1 MTHAALPGADLIQIG
16 LQDLLDGVESVPA
29 LLVPIGAPRLQRL
42 GIVVPPPFAS
52 PERRLYALLQQTEGA
67 TAVLFGWR
75 DSTIDVDIKIVPD
88 RDHLLRAI
96 PSIKENLRINV
107 ELASPLDFI
116 PVPDGWEDRSPFIR
130 QEGRG
135 FFHHFDLYAQAIAKI
150 ERGHSQDVD
159 DVQEMLS
166 RGLIDRAKGL
176 EYFAAVES
184 LLYRYPALDPR
195 ALHAAVTEA
204 FRRS

>member
-1 MTHAALPGADLIQIG
+1 MREIA
-16 LQDLLDGVESVPA
+16 
-29 LLVPIGAPRLQRL
+29 
-42 GIVVPPPFAS
+42 
-52 PERRLYALLQQTEGA
+52 
-67 TAVLFGWR
+67 
-75 DSTIDVDIKIVPD
+75 D
-88 RDHLLRAI
+88 RDHLLRAV
-96 PSIKENLRINV
+96 PSIKEDLHINV

-159 DVQEMLS
+159 DVQAMLS
-166 RGLIDRAKGL
+166 RGLIDRATGL